1 MAGRKSSNGC
11 SGLVMCRRSAGC
23 LGFVAP
29 ACVLILALAVLSFGV
44 APVHGGD
51 EPGGVLSG
59 DVGSRR
65 QGRFG
70 RGD

>member
-11 SGLVMCRRSAGC
+11 SGLVMCRRSAGR

-29 ACVLILALAVLSFGV
+29 GGVVILALAVLSFGV

-51 EPGGVLSG
+51 EPGNGVLSG

-65 QGRFG
+65 
-70 RGD
+70 